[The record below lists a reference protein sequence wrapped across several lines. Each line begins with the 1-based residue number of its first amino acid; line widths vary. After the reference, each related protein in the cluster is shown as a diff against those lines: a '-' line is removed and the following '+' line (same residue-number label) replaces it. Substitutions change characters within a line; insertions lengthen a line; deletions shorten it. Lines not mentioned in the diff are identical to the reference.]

1 MYWSIEK
8 SGLKIG
14 IKNKEYV
21 AREKIFLDI
30 IIN

>member
-21 AREKIFLDI
+21 AKGKNILGYHY
-30 IIN
+30 